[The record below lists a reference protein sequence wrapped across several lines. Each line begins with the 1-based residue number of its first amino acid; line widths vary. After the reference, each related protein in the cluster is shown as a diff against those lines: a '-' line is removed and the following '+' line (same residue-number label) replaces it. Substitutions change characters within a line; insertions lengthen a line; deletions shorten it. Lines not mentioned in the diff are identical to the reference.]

1 MENNFE
7 NMSLVKHCQIGNC
20 AINVYWN
27 ETDGT
32 YVCSDSLV
40 IDDNNVGKSIGE
52 IIANDNNLY
61 EDFVDS
67 DYDNVIMEMQLRILD
82 NLNRYFDD
90 EEEVIVS

>member
-7 NMSLVKHCQIGNC
+7 NMLLVKHCQIGNC
-20 AINVYWN
+20 SINVYWN
-27 ETDGT
+27 EADGT

-40 IDDNNVGKSIGE
+40 VDDNNVGKSIGE

-90 EEEVIVS
+90 EEDVVVN